1 MELSDIL
8 SIVSGIT
15 TALSLVIGVYIYK
28 KQASLQTII
37 EYTKRYEEIVNSY
50 PLIRLNTNSTNL
62 PPEST
67 ELSTAALRY
76 LNLCCEEFY
85 LHKEGYLSNKIW
97 NLWKNELERTIGT
110 PLYKREWPKLEVE
123 FERYLEF
130 RKYVE
135 SIQKQRH

>member
-8 SIVSGIT
+8 GITSGIT
-15 TALSLVIGVYIYK
+15 TAISLVVGVYIYK

-50 PLIRLNTNSTNL
+50 PAIRLNTNSPNL
-62 PPEST
+62 LPESN
-67 ELSTAALRY
+67 ELSTAVLRY

-97 NLWKNELERTIGT
+97 NLWKDELERTIGT
-110 PLYKREWPKLEVE
+110 PLYKREWPKLEKE

-130 RKYVE
+130 RQYVE
-135 SIQKQRH
+135 SIQKQKL